1 MPSTPFHRSLL
12 LAIAL
17 LWLAPSMPA
26 SGQVPDLYD
35 PSVLRSFNLQFH
47 DANWLQLLRANY
59 QSQTMILAD
68 LEVDGETY
76 PDVGVRIRGNTS
88 YTQLP
93 GGSEKF
99 SLKIYTDHVH
109 PDQKLLGYDNLNL
122 NNGFLDPTFMREVL
136 FNNYASQ
143 FIPNIRSNHVQV
155 TLNGQ
160 NWGVYINVQQGNKR
174 MLRDYF
180 AADDGLRIGCSNNP
194 NGPGLAYN
202 GESPAGYG
210 AYEISDDG
218 GLADPYAS
226 LIAVTRALSTTPLAQ
241 WQDIDAVFAI
251 DPSIWT
257 IALENALTDE
267 DGYISK
273 GCDIMT
279 YTNPS
284 DGRMHLL
291 TRDNNETFKQPNW
304 AINRNFNLT
313 NKPVLNRVLAVPE
326 LRQRYMA
333 HYRVIRRDLNW
344 DHFGPII
351 EAHRQLID
359 AAVQA
364 DPKKIYSY
372 AAFQNNITSTVTIG
386 GGGPGGGS
394 VIGLKQFLDQRQA
407 LLAGQAELVAAA
419 PVIDAVQASPDTP
432 TPQDE
437 VWITADLGNAG
448 VPVGGV
454 ELFYQP
460 QPGAG
465 FLRVAMLDDGASGD
479 GAADDGLYG
488 VLLPIAASAGQRVNW
503 YVGARGTN
511 SYQSLAFLPEM
522 AERGPNSLEYRV
534 GETLP
539 LRISEWMYQG
549 AGGEFIEFTNVGEQ
563 AIDVTGWSIDDSN
576 AIPGAFDISA
586 FGSIEP
592 GESVV
597 VTETEA
603 EAFRADWGLGP
614 EVKIIGGLG
623 VKTGNNLGRND
634 QINLFDDGG
643 NLVDRL
649 YYGDQD
655 YPGSIRTQYT
665 SGQTACKNFGQ
676 DDVMTWVLS
685 VVGDDFTSF
694 AAASGDIGTPGSYRY
709 PGCTPVEDDTLFRD
723 GFEGSPG

>member
-1 MPSTPFHRSLL
+1 MTRMHPLALL
-12 LAIAL
+12 LCLLAAL
-17 LWLAPSMPA
+17 A
-26 SGQVPDLYD
+26 SQPGSAVAQTPDLYD
-35 PSVLRSFNLQFH
+35 PNVLRTFNLQFH

-59 QSQTMILAD
+59 PSQTMILAD

-93 GGSEKF
+93 AGSEKF

-136 FNNYASQ
+136 FNNYAAQ
-143 FIPNIRSNHVQV
+143 FIPNIRANHVQV
-155 TLNGQ
+155 TLNDQ

-226 LIAVTRALSTTPLAQ
+226 LIAVTRALSTTPLPQ
-241 WQDIDAVFAI
+241 WQEIDTVFAI

-257 IALENALTDE
+257 IALENAFTDE

-273 GCDIMT
+273 GCDILT

-291 TRDNNETFKQPNW
+291 TRDNNETFKQPTW

-333 HYRVIRRDLNW
+333 HYRVIRRDVSW
-344 DHFGPII
+344 DHFQPII
-351 EAHRQLID
+351 EAQRQLID

-372 AAFQNNITSTVTIG
+372 TAFQNNITSTVNLG

-394 VIGLKQFLDQRQA
+394 VIGLKQFLDQRET
-407 LLAGQAELVAAA
+407 LLAGQAELIAAA
-419 PVIDAVQASPDTP
+419 PTIDTAQASIETP
-432 TPQDE
+432 TPQDK

-448 VPVGGV
+448 VAVGGV
-454 ELFYQP
+454 DLFYQP
-460 QPGAG
+460 DPSAG
-465 FLRVAMLDDGASGD
+465 FQRVAMLDDGASGD
-479 GAADDGLYG
+479 GSAGDGIYG
-488 VLLPIAASAGQRVNW
+488 ALLPVTASAGQRVNW

-511 SYQSLAFLPEM
+511 SYQSLSFLPEM
-522 AERGPNSLEYRV
+522 AERGPNSLAYVV
-534 GETLP
+534 GETPP
-539 LRISEWMYQG
+539 LRISEWMYSG
-549 AGGEFIEFTNVGEQ
+549 LGGEFIEFTNVGEE
-563 AIDVTGWSIDDSN
+563 AIDVTGWSVDDSN
-576 AIPGAFDISA
+576 ATAGAFDLSA
-586 FGSIEP
+586 FGSIAP
-592 GESVV
+592 GESVI
-597 VTETEA
+597 VTETAA
-603 EAFRADWGLGP
+603 ETFRSDWGLP
-614 EVKIIGGLG
+614 AEVKIIGELG
-623 VKTGNNLGRND
+623 ITTGNNLGRND
-634 QINLFDDGG
+634 QINLFDADG
-643 NLVDRL
+643 NLIDRL
-649 YYGDQD
+649 DYGDQT
-655 YPGSIRTQYT
+655 YPDSIRTQNA
-665 SGQTACKNFGQ
+665 SGQTACANFGQ
-676 DDVMTWVLS
+676 NDVMTWELS
-685 VVGDDFTSF
+685 VVGDDFGSV
-694 AAASGDIGTPGSYRY
+694 AAISGDIGTPGSYRY
-709 PGCTPVEDDTLFRD
+709 PGCTPVKDDTLFRD
-723 GFEGSPG
+723 GFEGAAN